1 MKVLHLGV
9 CGVALISLAG
19 CSAMGLGSKPIDYKA
34 GARQVQSLEVP
45 PGLTA
50 PVVDD
55 TYKVEGAEGESV
67 ATYSAYAKDKGSA
80 TAGHRSAAP
89 AATVLAP
96 VKGVSLERDGAQR
109 YLKVDEPAESVWPVV
124 KSFVGE
130 AGFKI
135 QSEDQAAGI
144 IETDWTENRARDDKD
159 SGILTRIF
167 NGLFS
172 TGERDRYRIRLER
185 SKDGASTNVYITHY
199 GKEEVLDST
208 GTTTNWQSRPSDPEM
223 EAEMLQRLMVRF
235 GVNPAQAAVATTQG
249 GVAASGAANLVQIF
263 DGSSIIVINDAFDK
277 SWRRVG
283 LAIEKAGLVVED
295 KDREKGIYYVH
306 TPVAKSG
313 WLQKLEFWKD
323 QDAAQ
328 HFRVNVKDN
337 GASCDVSMADMNGE
351 SSSEARKQLEAV
363 YKNINQ

>member
-1 MKVLHLGV
+1 MKVLHLGF
-9 CGVALISLAG
+9 CSVALVSLVG

-34 GARQVQSLEVP
+34 GAAQTPSLEVP

-50 PVVDD
+50 PQTDD

-67 ATYSAYAKDKGSA
+67 ATYSAYAKDKS
-80 TAGHRSAAP
+80 AP
-89 AATVLAP
+89 AAVQKEQAPTVLAP
-96 VKGVSLERDGAQR
+96 VKGVSIEHDGDKR
-109 YLKVDEPAESVWPVV
+109 YLKVDGSAERAWSVVE
-124 KSFVGE
+124 SFVRE

-144 IETDWTENRARDDKD
+144 IETQWAENRPKDGKD
-159 SGILTRIF
+159 SGILSKIF

-172 TGERDRYRIRLER
+172 SGERNRFRFRLER
-185 SKDGASTNVYITHY
+185 AKESTNIYVTEY
-199 GKEEVLDST
+199 GQEEVLDSS
-208 GTTTNWQSRPSDPEM
+208 GITTSWKMLPNDPEL

-235 GVNPAQAAVATTQG
+235 GANPDQAAVATTNG
-249 GVAASGAANLVQIF
+249 AAASGGANLVQVF

-283 LAIEKAGLVVED
+283 LAIEKTGLVVED
-295 KDREKGIYYVH
+295 KDREKGIYYVR
-306 TPVAKSG
+306 TPEAKSG
-313 WLQKLEFWKD
+313 WLQKFEFWKD
-323 QDAAQ
+323 EDATK

-337 GASCDVSMADMNGE
+337 GASCDVSMSDMNGE
-351 SSSEARKQLEAV
+351 NSAEAGRQLQAI

>member
-9 CGVALISLAG
+9 CGVVLISLAG

-34 GARQVQSLEVP
+34 GAGQAPSLEMP

-50 PVVDD
+50 PVTDD

-67 ATYSAYAKDKGSA
+67 ATYSAYAKDKGA
-80 TAGHRSAAP
+80 GTAVQKRAAP
-89 AATVLAP
+89 TAPTVLAP
-96 VKGVSLERDGAQR
+96 VKGVSLERDGSQR

-124 KSFVGE
+124 KSFVNE

-144 IETDWTENRARDDKD
+144 IETDWAENRARDDKD
-159 SGILTRIF
+159 TGILTKIF

-185 SKDGASTNVYITHY
+185 NGASTNVYVTHY

-235 GVNPAQAAVATTQG
+235 GANPDQAAVATAP
-249 GVAASGAANLVQIF
+249 GVTAGAANLVQIF
-263 DGSSIIVINDAFDK
+263 DGSSIIVISDAFDK

-283 LAIEKAGLVVED
+283 LAIEKTGLVIED
-295 KDREKGIYYVH
+295 KDREKGVYYVH
-306 TPVAKSG
+306 TPEVKGG
-313 WLQKLEFWKD
+313 WLQELEFWKD
-323 QDAAQ
+323 GDEVQ
-328 HFRVNVKDN
+328 HFRVNVKDG
-337 GASCDVSMADMNGE
+337 GASCDVSMTDMNGD
-351 SSSEARKQLEAV
+351 SSDASRKQLGAI
-363 YKNINQ
+363 YKHINP